1 MDGIHH
7 SLRIRETGRI
17 ELMASPCILFPMAPV
32 HHDIVDRDISLAE
45 AFESLDH
52 LC

>member
-17 ELMASPCILFPMAPV
+17 ELMASPCILFPVTPV
-32 HHDIVDRDISLAE
+32 HNNIVDRDIPLAE
-45 AFESLDH
+45 ALKSLDH